1 MTAEAESPD
10 GAQVDTG
17 TAEAS
22 DAVGVASLASDAPA
36 VFPMGTT
43 TVTWTATDAA
53 GNAATARQSVTV
65 QDTTPPSI
73 EAPLPL
79 ALEAGSAAGYDTA
92 IPGNDLAPPAAS
104 DAAGPVETQSDAPP
118 MFPMGTTTVTWTA
131 TDAAGNVA
139 TARQEI
145 AVRDTVPPSVA
156 PPANMTAEAESPDG
170 AQVDTGT
177 AEASDA
183 VGVASLASDAPAVFP
198 MGTTTVTWTATDA
211 AGNAATA
218 RQSVTVQDTTPPS
231 ITVPAPATLEASA
244 PGGYP
249 VGAGSLFELPAAS
262 DAAGPVTLES
272 DAPPVLPLGTTA
284 LTWTATDAAGNAA
297 TARQEIAV
305 RDTVPPSIVPPAD
318 VTADARGPETPVA
331 LGGANASDAVDT
343 SPTIA
348 SDAPALF
355 PLGLTVV
362 NWTATDASGNRAAA
376 AQSVMILACG
386 RPPAQFNVITGTA
399 GDDVLSGTAGDDLV
413 LALAGDDII
422 LAGPGD
428 DCVLAGP
435 GDDVIRAQSGNDDVR
450 GGPGDDVI
458 DGGPDRDACTAG
470 DAGDD
475 APGPGD
481 LAANCE
487 Q

>member
-1 MTAEAESPD
+1 MLPI
-10 GAQVDTG
+10 
-17 TAEAS
+17 
-22 DAVGVASLASDAPA
+22 
-36 VFPMGTT
+36 GTT
-43 TVTWTATDAA
+43 TVTWTAADAA
-53 GNAATARQSVTV
+53 GNT
-65 QDTTPPSI
+65 
-73 EAPLPL
+73 
-79 ALEAGSAAGYDTA
+79 
-92 IPGNDLAPPAAS
+92 
-104 DAAGPVETQSDAPP
+104 
-118 MFPMGTTTVTWTA
+118 
-131 TDAAGNVA
+131 A

-145 AVRDTVPPSVA
+145 AVRDTVPPSIV
-156 PPANMTAEAESPDG
+156 PPANVTAEAESPAG
-170 AQVDTGT
+170 AHVDAGE

-183 VGVASLASDAPAVFP
+183 VGVALLASDAPPLFP
-198 MGTTTVTWTATDA
+198 IGTTIVAWTAADA
-211 AGNAATA
+211 AGNTATA

-231 ITVPAPATLEASA
+231 ITVPAPAALEASA

-262 DAAGPVTLES
+262 DLAGPVTLES
-272 DAPPVLPLGTTA
+272 DAPPVLPLGTTV
-284 LTWTATDAAGNAA
+284 LTWTATDAAGNTA

-305 RDTVPPSIVPPAD
+305 RDTVPPSIILPAD
-318 VTADARGPETPVA
+318 ITADARGPETPVA
-331 LGGANASDAVDT
+331 LGGANASDAVDE
-343 SPTIA
+343 SPIVA

-355 PLGLTVV
+355 PPGLTAV
-362 NWTATDASGNRAAA
+362 NWTATDSSGNGAAA
-376 AQSVMILACG
+376 VQSVMILACG

-413 LALAGDDII
+413 FALAGDDII

-458 DGGPDRDACTAG
+458 DGGPGRDACTAG
-470 DAGDD
+470 DAGDGD